1 MARIYLSFDK
11 VDKIVADELAKS
23 LAEYGHVVA
32 YDNVWPR
39 PTAQM
44 ASDFKGSLGQADVYI
59 PLFSS
64 NTPQGSPLISE
75 LGYVMG
81 RYGKGDILILPI
93 LIGTSDAALAPDLR
107 GLRFIRADRV
117 DMAVQ
122 HALTGIEFF
131 ERERRQK
138 TERLEEVKQDVSDFV
153 TDAIAQ
159 QQTYESYHRNWAI
172 FWYFAGVLFLLA
184 VLGLTAFSIHTILTA
199 GDKVAQQSYILPISL
214 LILNI
219 VMVGVFAA
227 LAKYAYSLG
236 KSYMSESLKSSDRI
250 HAIQFGKFFLKA
262 YGEKLTPP
270 EVKDAFQHWNIDRN
284 STFSTLDPAHIDP
297 QIYSL
302 ITQLVSAIR
311 SGKDGK

>member
-1 MARIYLSFDK
+1 MI
-11 VDKIVADELAKS
+11 ADELAKS

-44 ASDFKGSLGQADVYI
+44 VSDFKGPMRDAEVYI

-64 NTPQGSPLISE
+64 NTPQGTPLISE

-81 RYGKGDILILPI
+81 RYGKEAMLILPI
-93 LIGTSDAALAPDLR
+93 LIGTSDTVLAPDMR

-122 HALTGIEFF
+122 HALTSIEFF
-131 ERERRQK
+131 EREKRQK

-159 QQTYESYHRNWAI
+159 QQAYENHHRKWAI
-172 FWYFAGVLFLLA
+172 FWYFAGVAFLLS
-184 VLGLTAFSIHTILTA
+184 VLGLTAFSIHTVITA
-199 GDKVAQQSYILPISL
+199 GDTVAQASYILPISL

-219 VMVGVFAA
+219 VMVGVLAA
-227 LAKYAYSLG
+227 LARYAYSLG

-262 YGEKLTPP
+262 YGDRLTPS
-270 EVKDAFQHWNIDRN
+270 EVKEAFQHWNIDRN
-284 STFSTLDPAHIDP
+284 STFSTLDPSQIDP

-302 ITQLVSAIR
+302 ITQLVSAVR
-311 SGKDGK
+311 SGKKAE